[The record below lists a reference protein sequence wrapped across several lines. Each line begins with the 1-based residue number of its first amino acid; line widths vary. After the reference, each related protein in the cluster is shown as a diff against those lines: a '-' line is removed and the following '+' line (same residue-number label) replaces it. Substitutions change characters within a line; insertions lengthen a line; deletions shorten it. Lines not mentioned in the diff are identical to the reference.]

1 MTTNYDI
8 IGKTKHSLD
17 SFTTYLQVFACL
29 ALASILVQAPTA
41 IWPQNIAISLVT
53 FILSAYVQIGLALFC
68 LEIYNGKE
76 IDFGIIFSRFNG
88 IKPIVFMGVYVI
100 IILLGLVLLIIPGI
114 ILGLMYSQ
122 VFYILAENPEVGLI
136 EAFNKSERMM
146 KTNKGQLFSLNLEFL
161 FYIILGVFT
170 FFIWWIWLL
179 PRYSVAI
186 AGFYEE
192 LKKEFK
198 G

>member
-17 SFTTYLQVFACL
+17 SFTTYLQAFACL

-122 VFYILAENPEVGLI
+122 VFYILAENPQVGLI

-146 KTNKGQLFSLNLEFL
+146 KKNKGQLFSLNLEFL

-192 LKKEFK
+192 LKKNS
-198 G
+198 

>member
-122 VFYILAENPEVGLI
+122 VFYILAENPEVGLT

-146 KTNKGQLFSLNLEFL
+146 KTNKGQLFMLNLEFF

>member
-53 FILSAYVQIGLALFC
+53 FILSAYVQVGLALFC

-122 VFYILAENPEVGLI
+122 VFYILAENPQVGLI

-146 KTNKGQLFSLNLEFL
+146 KTNKGQLFALNLEFL

-192 LKKEFK
+192 LKKNS
-198 G
+198 